1 MEDMQQKEW
10 ICSKFCTYTTPPFFL
25 LAYFSSIYFGGEVVV
40 GGRGALIKSQAE
52 FTPQYNFYKFAC

>member
-10 ICSKFCTYTTPPFFL
+10 ISSRSFVHTQPPFFL